1 MVHQVRF
8 LKYTILI
15 ENLKYSKAMDYE
27 TITIKKKVYYN
38 SQEKRSMP
46 HNGGPHKEAH
56 GLGKFLLWCSLEGT
70 GASV

>member
-1 MVHQVRF
+1 
-8 LKYTILI
+8 
-15 ENLKYSKAMDYE
+15 MDYE

-46 HNGGPHKEAH
+46 HNGGPHREAH